1 MSSTQSTKLITVKI
15 KHVDY
20 KEQSEIG
27 KVSKCNNC
35 TSGLCGARLHRR
47 NQVCGGGGLRA
58 SAIFILEGEVIEN
71 KGKFDYNENV
81 RAKKIQSNQL

>member
-1 MSSTQSTKLITVKI
+1 MNSTQSTKLITVKI

-20 KEQSEIG
+20 KEQSEIQSAIG

-35 TSGLCGARLHRR
+35 TSGLCGARLHCW
-47 NQVCGGGGLRA
+47 NQVCGGRGLRA

-81 RAKKIQSNQL
+81 RAKKIQ